1 MNDKIKVFTGM
12 RVDVNNSI
20 QSYLESNPE
29 HRVVSTQLVATNV
42 NATYPEIC
50 VLVHIARSNTSHTTS
65 V

>member
-12 RVDVNNSI
+12 RRDINDSI

-29 HRVVSTQLVATNV
+29 YRVVSTQLVATSV
-42 NATYPEIC
+42 TSTYPEIC
-50 VLVHIARSNTSHTTS
+50 VLVHITRSNTSHTAS